1 MRLVLFLC
9 GIAYGVAFHIYI
21 QPPTPQC
28 QPIIGSAISEADR
41 VDLFNLIGELK

>member
-9 GIAYGVAFHIYI
+9 GVAYGFAFHIYI

-28 QPIIGSAISEADR
+28 QPIKTISEADR
-41 VDLFNLIGELK
+41 VDLFNLIGELP